1 MIPAAFEYER
11 AESVDHAITL
21 LSGDLDAKILAG
33 GHSLLPLMKVRFAQP
48 CATVAPRRRC
58 STCSRWTITS
68 RPRWRTAASR

>member
-21 LSGDLDAKILAG
+21 LSGDPEAKILAG

-48 CATVAPRRRC
+48 RSWWTSAGSP
-58 STCSRWTITS
+58 TCRTS
-68 RPRWRTAASR
+68 ARTATRSRSAR